1 MYFFETT
8 NNYNHIDFSWPR
20 VLIKEGRY
28 KLIGDSDLVFY
39 SELTKE
45 NLKFFKINQNKEVH
59 HLYAK
64 NKRLLNHIVN
74 DSFYST
80 WKNVNK

>member
-1 MYFFETT
+1 LYFFETT
-8 NNYNHIDFSWPR
+8 NDYNHIDFSWPR

-45 NLKFFKINQNKEVH
+45 NLKFSKIN
-59 HLYAK
+59 K
-64 NKRLLNHIVN
+64 NKRGASSLC
-74 DSFYST
+74 
-80 WKNVNK
+80 KK